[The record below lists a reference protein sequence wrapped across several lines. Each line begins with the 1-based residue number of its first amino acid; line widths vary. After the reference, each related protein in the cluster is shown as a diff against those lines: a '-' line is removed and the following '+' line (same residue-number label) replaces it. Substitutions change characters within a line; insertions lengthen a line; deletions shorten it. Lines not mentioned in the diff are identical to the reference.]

1 MQIAIVLALLFL
13 TLVVLPLEIVSVDVA
28 ALTAVLVL
36 IVAGVISPQQ
46 AFAGFG
52 TEMMVLL
59 ASIFI
64 IAGALLRTGV
74 LDTIGI
80 LLYRHC
86 GGSYRTLLASII
98 LVVGAVSAIM
108 NNTVV
113 TAVFVP
119 VVLAVARRV
128 GMPSSK
134 LLMPVAFASML
145 GGCCTLIGTSTNM
158 AASNFLVRRGMPPF
172 GMFEFL
178 PVGLALVVAGLVYF
192 VVLGRRLLPER
203 GADELTKDYH
213 VKEFLTEVA
222 LRPGCPFIG
231 KRIDEA
237 GMQERAE
244 VTVLGIM
251 RDKEPRLA
259 PEGHEVLLDSDV
271 LLLKAGVEGIQ
282 KLRQTPGV
290 EAKADVVLMD
300 SNLTSEKVSLVEVM
314 VGPASRFLGRTLKE
328 IDFRRR
334 YGLTALAIHRQG
346 EELVERVG
354 KIPLAVGDILLV
366 QGPEGRLNNLRAAGN
381 VMVLS
386 DLSHYLFDRKKGA
399 LVVVFFLVA
408 IGLIAFG
415 ISPPGPAVLAA
426 AVMSVIV
433 RALPTEEAYRLVDW
447 RLLMLIGAMTA
458 FGQAMINT
466 GADRFL
472 ADLIL
477 EAARPFGVRGI
488 LAGFFV
494 LTVGLTQPLSNAAA
508 ALAVLPIAVATAE
521 SMNADPRAFA
531 VVVTLAASASLLT
544 PLEPSCVIVYPAGR
558 YRFIDFVRVG
568 GPLTLVVM
576 LVVLALVPLIW
587 KL

>member
-1 MQIAIVLALLFL
+1 MQVAVVLTLLTV

-46 AFAGFG
+46 AFASFG

-74 LDTIGI
+74 LDTIGV

-86 GGSYRTLLASII
+86 GGSYKTLLASIT
-98 LVVGAVSAIM
+98 LVVSIVSAFM

-119 VVLAVARRV
+119 VVLAVARRF

-134 LLMPVAFASML
+134 LLMPVAYASML

-158 AASNFLVRRGMPPF
+158 ASSNFLVRRGMPPF
-172 GMFEFL
+172 GMFELL
-178 PVGLALVVAGLVYF
+178 PVGLALVGVGF
-192 VVLGRRLLPER
+192 VFFVLFGRRLLPER
-203 GADELTKDYH
+203 GMGDLTKDYH

-231 KRIDEA
+231 RRIDEA

-251 RDKEPRLA
+251 RDRERRLA
-259 PEGHEVLLDSDV
+259 PEGHEILLTHDV

-290 EAKADVVLMD
+290 EAKADVVLRD
-300 SNLTSEKVSLVEVM
+300 ANLVSDNVRLVEVM
-314 VGPASRFLGRTLKE
+314 IGPASRFLGRTLKE

-381 VMVLS
+381 VLILS
-386 DLSHYLFDRKKGA
+386 DFSHFLFDRKKGA
-399 LVVVFFLVA
+399 LVGTFFLVA
-408 IGLIAFG
+408 IGLIALG
-415 ISPPGPAVLAA
+415 ISPPGPAILAA
-426 AVMSVIV
+426 AVMSVLV
-433 RALPTEEAYRLVDW
+433 RALPSEEAYRLVDW

-458 FGQAMINT
+458 FGQAMVNT

-477 EAARPFGVRGI
+477 EATRPFGVRAI

-521 SMNADPRAFA
+521 SMHADPRAFA
-531 VVVTLAASASLLT
+531 VVVTLAASASFLT

-558 YRFIDFVRVG
+558 YRFFDFVRVG
-568 GPLTLVVM
+568 GPLTLLVM
-576 LVVLALVPLIW
+576 VVVLSLVPMIW
-587 KL
+587 RL